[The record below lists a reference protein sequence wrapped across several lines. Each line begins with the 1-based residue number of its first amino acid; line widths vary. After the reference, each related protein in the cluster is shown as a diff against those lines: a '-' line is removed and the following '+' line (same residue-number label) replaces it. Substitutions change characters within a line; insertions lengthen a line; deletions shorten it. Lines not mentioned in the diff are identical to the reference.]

1 MDRKKKGQ
9 KKHTYEDLLKYMK
22 MIEQGYSIYHI
33 HKEYGIKDNQLR
45 TLLAKYQEKG
55 PNGLLK
61 RTNLYVD
68 LELKMQIIEEIEKN
82 HLTLHEVSIKYGPS
96 TSSIERWLYD
106 YRRDGIQ
113 ALQIKKRGRP
123 KGMGRPKKN
132 SSSLTEFEKLQK
144 ENQELKTEIALLK
157 KMKALVEK
165 KKARLRKTGQW
176 SSKD

>member
-1 MDRKKKGQ
+1 M
-9 KKHTYEDLLKYMK
+9 
-22 MIEQGYSIYHI
+22 
-33 HKEYGIKDNQLR
+33 
-45 TLLAKYQEKG
+45 
-55 PNGLLK
+55 
-61 RTNLYVD
+61 
-68 LELKMQIIEEIEKN
+68 
-82 HLTLHEVSIKYGPS
+82 HEASIKYGPS
-96 TSSIERWLYD
+96 TSSIERWLYH

>member
-1 MDRKKKGQ
+1 MDRKKKGK

-22 MIEQGYSIYHI
+22 MIEQGYTIYHI
-33 HKEYGIKDNQLR
+33 HKEYGIKDSQLR
-45 TLLAKYQEKG
+45 TLWAKYKEKG

-61 RTNLYVD
+61 RKNLFVD
-68 LELKMQIIEEIEKN
+68 LELKMQIIEEIEKK
-82 HLTLHEVSIKYGPS
+82 HITLHEVSIKYGPS
-96 TSSIERWLYD
+96 TSSIERWLYH

-132 SSSLTEFEKLQK
+132 SSPLTELEKLQK

-157 KMKALVEK
+157 KTKALVEE